1 MCLFLIILYVVL
13 RKLTLQLHCIACA
26 PCLFCLVTLL
36 KSVNNLNRN
45 FTIECFHSSTEVLN
59 YRLTVGS
66 GGGGGGGGELFA
78 CPYLLRFRRAHHET
92 ADRIT
97 GLSSRGRESLLI

>member
-26 PCLFCLVTLL
+26 PCLFCLVTLV

-66 GGGGGGGGELFA
+66 GGGGGGGGGVN
-78 CPYLLRFRRAHHET
+78 YLPAH
-92 ADRIT
+92 IY
-97 GLSSRGRESLLI
+97 